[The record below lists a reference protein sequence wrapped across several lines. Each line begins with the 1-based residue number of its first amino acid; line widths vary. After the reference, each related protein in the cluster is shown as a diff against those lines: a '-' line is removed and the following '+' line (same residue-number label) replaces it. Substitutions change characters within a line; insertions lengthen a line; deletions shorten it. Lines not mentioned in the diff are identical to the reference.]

1 MLCESRVVKVP
12 TGPLVRVE
20 GQSVSI
26 RCDVS
31 DYEGPPEQD
40 FEWNLVLDSENGV
53 PLISTFD
60 PTYTNPSM
68 MDRVKSGDISIKK
81 LADDAVE
88 LTIRKVRASDS
99 ATYRCSTPSTDSSVR
114 GNYHAD
120 VELRGGLLYCLYI
133 TVFIVLFLYHK
144 TKSNGGND
152 VIINKNNE

>member
-40 FEWNLVLDSENGV
+40 FEWKLMLNNENGIQ
-53 PLISTFD
+53 LISTFD
-60 PTYTNPSM
+60 PAYTNPSM
-68 MDRVKSGDISIKK
+68 KDRVKSGDISIKK

-88 LTIRKVRASDS
+88 LTIREVRASDS
-99 ATYRCSTPSTDSSVR
+99 ATYRCSTPSTDSFVK
-114 GNYHAD
+114 GNYDAD
-120 VELRGGLLYCLYI
+120 VELKGGLLY
-133 TVFIVLFLYHK
+133 
-144 TKSNGGND
+144 
-152 VIINKNNE
+152 